1 MYANADREW
10 TDRIAVQALQ
20 QIRHLDLALNPQ
32 SFDLWFAYF
41 AGRNRA
47 LIDALNQLLAGN
59 RKPTWPDMAQLHEQ
73 FLTPYK
79 TVAQIQSIGTLVRD
93 QSSTL
98 VDAIEEA
105 SDAAQ
110 GYEQRLSNAAP
121 QLAIEQVD
129 GGLRRLVGE
138 LMSWTDEIQSTNT
151 QLVGRL
157 RGAAERVRDLQEQ
170 LDQVRLESMIDPL
183 TDVGNR
189 RYFDLSLARLLMAGQ
204 QAQPL
209 ALLLIDVDNFKMFN
223 DRHGHIIG
231 DDILRLTA
239 STIKQNSRQDDIVCR
254 YGGDEFAI
262 ILPRTSLEG
271 ALLHGEKIQTAI
283 AAREMHRRSTRES
296 LGRLVL
302 SIGAA
307 EYRPDEPAEAFIER
321 ADHWMYA
328 AKQAGRDR
336 VSREEGAQLHYRGSD
351 GKIELI
357 WHHSYAC
364 GEVMIDRQHREL
376 FDIAN
381 VILSAHVETLEIA
394 QVVDMVEIL
403 ITHVTEH
410 FSYEESVLEAIG
422 YDRLEA
428 HRIEHERLLSRSRQ
442 LKEAVADGETT
453 LRELREFLVN
463 GVVVAHLLKE
473 DRRFFPLLEGL
484 KSQEDAEPSS

>member
-1 MYANADREW
+1 M
-10 TDRIAVQALQ
+10 
-20 QIRHLDLALNPQ
+20 
-32 SFDLWFAYF
+32 WFAYF

-73 FLTPYK
+73 FLTSYK

-283 AAREMHRRSTRES
+283 AAREMHRALDARKP
-296 LGRLVL
+296 GPA
-302 SIGAA
+302 GA
-307 EYRPDEPAEAFIER
+307 
-321 ADHWMYA
+321 
-328 AKQAGRDR
+328 
-336 VSREEGAQLHYRGSD
+336 V
-351 GKIELI
+351 
-357 WHHSYAC
+357 
-364 GEVMIDRQHREL
+364 
-376 FDIAN
+376 
-381 VILSAHVETLEIA
+381 
-394 QVVDMVEIL
+394 
-403 ITHVTEH
+403 
-410 FSYEESVLEAIG
+410 
-422 YDRLEA
+422 
-428 HRIEHERLLSRSRQ
+428 
-442 LKEAVADGETT
+442 
-453 LRELREFLVN
+453 
-463 GVVVAHLLKE
+463 
-473 DRRFFPLLEGL
+473 DRRGRI
-484 KSQEDAEPSS
+484 SA